1 MERSFLNVIEKR
13 HLANSEAE
21 KSINLLIDQIDMYE
35 ASIPEFFSVTGEA
48 EGIKKMYK
56 EIEKSLG
63 GNLTE
68 EKSIFCADIT
78 NNHKVYMEYVDG
90 MMKFIYDINNIV
102 VNEST
107 SEELE
112 KFSSKFESAKKNDSL
127 FIESLFTGELSKPS
141 VKPLSEAVSNIEFL
155 IEFVPSLNKIKND
168 CIVLSE
174 SVIDDSNATKKEL
187 INHSLEM
194 LYESVD
200 NYSYNVLKNIVEC
213 YYNINDVLFN
223 EEKPKDE
230 SKKFQLF

>member
-1 MERSFLNVIEKR
+1 MNE
-13 HLANSEAE
+13 
-21 KSINLLIDQIDMYE
+21 
-35 ASIPEFFSVTGEA
+35 EFKT
-48 EGIKKMYK
+48 ILQN
-56 EIEKSLG
+56 IEKSLG

-141 VKPLSEAVSNIEFL
+141 DKPLSEAVSNIEFL
-155 IEFVPSLNKIKND
+155 IEFVPSLNKIKKSILLNF
-168 CIVLSE
+168 IFM
-174 SVIDDSNATKKEL
+174 
-187 INHSLEM
+187 LE
-194 LYESVD
+194 
-200 NYSYNVLKNIVEC
+200 
-213 YYNINDVLFN
+213 
-223 EEKPKDE
+223 
-230 SKKFQLF
+230 